1 MNSISKIW
9 RSMGIV
15 SFWVSLPALWV
26 YLYGTRRTR
35 VLVVCGSQIL
45 VVKGWLSSGK
55 WALPGGGLRRQED
68 SRSGAVRELRE
79 ETGLVVPPS
88 ELQPLFTARHTQ
100 YGLRF
105 SYECFVLRYSDAAVL
120 LRSQRFELV
129 DIAWMN
135 RTSLT
140 SRNASQDVLE
150 ALSRPV
156 APPGLN

>member
-9 RSMGIV
+9 RAMGIV

-68 SRSGAVRELRE
+68 SRSGAVRELCE

-88 ELQPLFTARHTQ
+88 ELQPLFMARHTQ

-120 LRSQRFELV
+120 RSQRFELV

-135 RTSLT
+135 RTSLKPE
-140 SRNASQDVLE
+140 NAAQDVVQ
-150 ALSRPV
+150 ALSRYV
-156 APPGLN
+156 E